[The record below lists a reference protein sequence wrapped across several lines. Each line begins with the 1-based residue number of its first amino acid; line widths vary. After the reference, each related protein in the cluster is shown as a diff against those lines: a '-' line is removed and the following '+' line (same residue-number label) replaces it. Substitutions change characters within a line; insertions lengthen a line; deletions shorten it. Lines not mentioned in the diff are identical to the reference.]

1 MRFRLR
7 FLLQEIDLSPGVTVL
22 GRSPTCH
29 VTLDDPLVSR
39 EHAQLTVRG
48 SRVTVEDLGSRNGT
62 LVNGDKLT
70 SVHELRDGDRVRLGT
85 QELVF
90 YHLDDSERGAGR
102 ATGFMTRCAACGV
115 PYPAEAGT
123 CPNCGSDHRVEDD
136 TVSGVVGATEQNWTL
151 QLLIEV
157 LQRAETVNRTE
168 DVERLLERAR
178 ANIEGRL
185 AANHHVAPEHLD
197 AVAVSASRLAR
208 RLGQARW
215 GRWALDV
222 FAAANRLPPAVVSA
236 ELTTLPPEAQH
247 ELRGSIERI
256 LAEVTEESAER
267 RQALSRLAAD
277 PGA

>member
-1 MRFRLR
+1 RLR

-39 EHAQLTVRG
+39 EHAQLSVRG
-48 SRVTVEDLGSRNGT
+48 NQVTVQDLGSRNGT
-62 LVNGDKLT
+62 LVNGEKLAGT
-70 SVHELRDGDRVRLGT
+70 QELRDGDRVRLGT

-90 YHLDDSERGAGR
+90 YHLDDADRAAGR

-136 TVSGVVGATEQNWTL
+136 TVSGVVGATDQNWTL

-208 RLGQARW
+208 RLGNARW

-222 FAAANRLPPAVVSA
+222 FAAANRLPPEVVSV
-236 ELTTLPPEAQH
+236 ELHTLPPDSQG
-247 ELRGSIERI
+247 ELRGSVERI

-267 RQALSRLAAD
+267 RQALLRLAAD
-277 PGA
+277 LEA

>member
-48 SRVTVEDLGSRNGT
+48 HRVTVEDLGSRNGT
-62 LVNGDKLT
+62 LVNGEKLT
-70 SVHELRDGDRVRLGT
+70 TVQELKDGDRVRLGT

-90 YHLDDSERGAGR
+90 YHLEDSERGAGR

-136 TVSGVVGATEQNWTL
+136 TVSGVVGASDQNWTL

-208 RLGQARW
+208 RMGESRW

-222 FAAANRLPPAVVSA
+222 FAAANRLPPEVVSA
-236 ELTTLPPEAQH
+236 ELTSLPPESQVQ
-247 ELRGSIERI
+247 LRTSVERI

-267 RQALSRLAAD
+267 RQALLRLATD
-277 PGA
+277 LGA

>member
-39 EHAQLTVRG
+39 EHAQLSVRG
-48 SRVTVEDLGSRNGT
+48 SSVTVEDLGSRNGT
-62 LVNGDKLT
+62 LVNGEKL
-70 SVHELRDGDRVRLGT
+70 SSARELRDGDRVRLGT

-90 YHLDDSERGAGR
+90 YHLDDSDRAAGR

-136 TVSGVVGATEQNWTL
+136 TVSGVVGASDQNWTL

-208 RLGQARW
+208 RLGQPRW

-222 FAAANRLPPAVVSA
+222 FAAANRLPPEVVSA
-236 ELTTLPPEAQH
+236 ELNTLPPDSQG
-247 ELRGSIERI
+247 ELRGSVERI

-267 RQALSRLAAD
+267 RQALLRLAAD
-277 PGA
+277 FDA

>member
-48 SRVTVEDLGSRNGT
+48 HRVTVEDLGSRNGT
-62 LVNGDKLT
+62 LVNGEKLT
-70 SVHELRDGDRVRLGT
+70 GVHELRDGDRVRLGT

-90 YHLDDSERGAGR
+90 YHLDDSERGTGR

-136 TVSGVVGATEQNWTL
+136 TVSGVVGAGDQNWTL

-157 LQRAETVNRTE
+157 LQRAEAVNRSE
-168 DVERLLERAR
+168 DIERLLERAR

-185 AANHHVAPEHLD
+185 AAHHHVAPEHLD
-197 AVAVSASRLAR
+197 AVALSASRLAC
-208 RLGQARW
+208 RLAESRW
-215 GRWALDV
+215 ARWALDV
-222 FAAANRLPPAVVSA
+222 FAAANRLPPETVSS
-236 ELTTLPPEAQH
+236 ELASLPSESLG
-247 ELRGSIERI
+247 ELKASLDRI

-267 RQALSRLAAD
+267 RQALSRLAA
-277 PGA
+277 GLGE